1 MQWKENTSKSKVSPY
16 WVLWCPREQSPQEE
30 RGAWKNCWE
39 MWFDQ
44 VGLEGCKG
52 YHQYIGMGKKKVL
65 QVMGT
70 AWSKVS
76 ISLGCHM
83 VEFTGISPG
92 CLGFWIPNWAR
103 PFQLLTR
110 EMLPRHLDSV
120 SVHFSQDW
128 KVTDP
133 GIPPLVLSVLG
144 YTFSPWDFLLTRRK
158 PTLVGLAI

>member
-16 WVLWCPREQSPQEE
+16 WVLWYPWEQSPQEE

-52 YHQYIGMGKKKVL
+52 YHQYIGMGKK
-65 QVMGT
+65 G
-70 AWSKVS
+70 APGDGDRWWSKVS

-110 EMLPRHLDSV
+110 EMLPRHLDCQCPFQSRLKG
-120 SVHFSQDW
+120 HW
-128 KVTDP
+128 PRDP
-133 GIPPLVLSVLG
+133 SLSSFCFGIHIFPL
-144 YTFSPWDFLLTRRK
+144 
-158 PTLVGLAI
+158 GLPSH